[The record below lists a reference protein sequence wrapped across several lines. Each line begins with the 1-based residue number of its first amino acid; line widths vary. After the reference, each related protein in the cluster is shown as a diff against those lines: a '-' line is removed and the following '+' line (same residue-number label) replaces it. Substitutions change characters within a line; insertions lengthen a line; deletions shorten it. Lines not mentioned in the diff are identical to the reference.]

1 MFKGRRAPSHARL
14 PQASG
19 KVGPEKRMFRVI
31 FAGRRR
37 CTRCACAVRA
47 LSRLAHASS
56 LPVPGLCRA
65 CAVARE
71 AGAAAAA
78 AAGCGGGEMAAA
90 VLAAPEGGSAVMPAG
105 NAAACPPPPGSSGP
119 GSWSR
124 SLDRALEEAAASGT
138 LSLSGRKLRD
148 YPRASAANHD
158 LSDTTQAD
166 LSRNR
171 LSELPAEACHF
182 VSLES
187 LNLYQNC
194 IRYIPE
200 AVLNLQSLTFLN
212 ISRNQLST
220 LPVHLCSLPL
230 KVLIASNNK
239 LVSIPEEIGHLRQLT
254 ELDVSCNEIQTI
266 PPQIGNLES
275 LRDLNVRRNN
285 LVRLPEELAELPLI
299 RLDFS
304 CNKITTIPVC
314 YRNLRHLQTIMLEN
328 NPLQSPPAQICIKGK
343 IHIFKYLNIEAC
355 KIAPDLPDYDRRPMG
370 FGSCHE
376 ELYSSRPYG
385 ALDSG
390 FNSVDSGDKRWSGNE
405 PTDEFSD
412 LPLRVA
418 EITKEQRL
426 RRESQYQENRGSTV
440 VTNGGVEHD
449 LDQIDYIDSCA
460 TEEEEEEVRQPKCMD
475 SDSLSS
481 QFMAYIDQRRIS
493 NEGSPVKPVSI
504 REFQRTEDTRRYLHQ
519 NRDTDELRRPE
530 TLNLMQNRE
539 HHQVLTSYVDRTE
552 RSPADSPYFLSLSS
566 HHSQVPHTDPELH
579 RRHMERTRREAQL
592 AALQYEEERMRTKQ
606 IQREAVLDFVK
617 QKASL
622 SPQKQSPLD
631 SESDDR
637 STISPGS
644 PTTQT
649 VHLSPPYP
657 GHAAPP
663 SYRNPS
669 QRPESFLFRAAVR
682 DEANKAVASS
692 STCALSP
699 ANDSSDPR
707 VRQNSKQREEE
718 LELIEQLRKNI
729 ESRLKVSL
737 PSDLGAALTDGVVLC
752 HLANHVRPRSVPS
765 IHVPS
770 PAVPKLTMAKCR
782 RNVENF
788 LEACR
793 RIGVP
798 QDNLCSPSDIL
809 QLNLSVK
816 RTVETLLSLGTDSEE
831 SSLVSLSIQLWGFV
845 VFYCTLMLTLCMFYR
860 WVFFL

>member
-1 MFKGRRAPSHARL
+1 
-14 PQASG
+14 
-19 KVGPEKRMFRVI
+19 
-31 FAGRRR
+31 
-37 CTRCACAVRA
+37 
-47 LSRLAHASS
+47 
-56 LPVPGLCRA
+56 
-65 CAVARE
+65 
-71 AGAAAAA
+71 
-78 AAGCGGGEMAAA
+78 MAAA
-90 VLAAPEGGSAVMPAG
+90 VLAAPEGGSAVVPAG
-105 NAAACPPPPGSSGP
+105 SPATCSPAPGPSGP

-239 LVSIPEEIGHLRQLT
+239 LVSIPEEIGQLRQLT

-275 LRDLNVRRNN
+275 LRDLNVRRNH

-299 RLDFS
+299 RLDIS

-460 TEEEEEEVRQPKCMD
+460 TEEEEEEVRQSKCMD

-481 QFMAYIDQRRIS
+481 QFMAYIEQRRIS
-493 NEGSPVKPVSI
+493 NESSPIKPVSI

-519 NRDTDELRRPE
+519 NRSDADELRRPE
-530 TLNLMQNRE
+530 TLNLMQDRE
-539 HHQVLTSYVDRTE
+539 QHQVLRNYVNRTE
-552 RSPADSPYFLSLSS
+552 RPLADSPYFLSLSS
-566 HHSQVPHTDPELH
+566 HHSQVPNADPELH
-579 RRHMERTRREAQL
+579 RRHIERTRREAQL

-631 SESDDR
+631 SECPFPSRRSQHTDDSALLVSLSGLNQEGCATTLPSASTFRPVKSDDR
-637 STISPGS
+637 STISPSS

-657 GHAAPP
+657 GPAAPP
-663 SYRNPS
+663 SYRNPC
-669 QRPESFLFRAAVR
+669 QRPASFLFQTAVR
-682 DEANKAVASS
+682 DEANKAVTSS
-692 STCALSP
+692 STCALPP
-699 ANDSSDPR
+699 ANDSADPR
-707 VRQNSKQREEE
+707 ARQYSKQREEE
-718 LELIEQLRKNI
+718 LALIEQLRKNI

-798 QDNLCSPSDIL
+798 QEQLCLPLHIL
-809 QLNLSVK
+809 EEKGLTQVAVTVQALLELAPPKQQQLHHLSAV
-816 RTVETLLSLGTDSEE
+816 
-831 SSLVSLSIQLWGFV
+831 
-845 VFYCTLMLTLCMFYR
+845 
-860 WVFFL
+860 

>member
-1 MFKGRRAPSHARL
+1 M
-14 PQASG
+14 
-19 KVGPEKRMFRVI
+19 
-31 FAGRRR
+31 
-37 CTRCACAVRA
+37 
-47 LSRLAHASS
+47 
-56 LPVPGLCRA
+56 
-65 CAVARE
+65 
-71 AGAAAAA
+71 
-78 AAGCGGGEMAAA
+78 
-90 VLAAPEGGSAVMPAG
+90 AAPEGGSAAMP
-105 NAAACPPPPGSSGP
+105 AACPAPPGPSAP

-124 SLDRALEEAAASGT
+124 SLDRALEEAAVSGT

-182 VSLES
+182 VSLET

-239 LVSIPEEIGHLRQLT
+239 LVSIPEEIGQLRQLT

-418 EITKEQRL
+418 EFTKEQRL
-426 RRESQYQENRGSTV
+426 RRESQYQENRGSAV
-440 VTNGGVEHD
+440 VINGGVEHD

-460 TEEEEEEVRQPKCMD
+460 TEEEEEEVRQPKCQD

-493 NEGSPVKPVSI
+493 NESSPVKPVSI
-504 REFQRTEDTRRYLHQ
+504 REFQRTENTRQHLHQ

-530 TLNLMQNRE
+530 TLNLMPDRE
-539 HHQVLTSYVDRTE
+539 HHPVLRSYVDRTE
-552 RSPADSPYFLSLSS
+552 RPLPDSPYFLSLSS
-566 HHSQVPHTDPELH
+566 HHTQVPSTESELQ
-579 RRHMERTRREAQL
+579 RRHIERTRREAQL

-617 QKASL
+617 NGFEPLFVFEIDNNTNTIKRRPGTHKQSL
-622 SPQKQSPLD
+622 SGLNQESCATTLPSASTFSPVK
-631 SESDDR
+631 SDDR

-644 PTTQT
+644 PSAQT

-669 QRPESFLFRAAVR
+669 QRPESFLFRTAVR
-682 DEANKAVASS
+682 DGAKKAVSSS

-699 ANDSSDPR
+699 ANDSADPR

-831 SSLVSLSIQLWGFV
+831 SSLVSLSVQLWGFV

>member
-1 MFKGRRAPSHARL
+1 
-14 PQASG
+14 
-19 KVGPEKRMFRVI
+19 
-31 FAGRRR
+31 
-37 CTRCACAVRA
+37 
-47 LSRLAHASS
+47 
-56 LPVPGLCRA
+56 
-65 CAVARE
+65 
-71 AGAAAAA
+71 
-78 AAGCGGGEMAAA
+78 MAAA

-105 NAAACPPPPGSSGP
+105 NAAACPPPPGPSGP

-239 LVSIPEEIGHLRQLT
+239 LVSIPEEIGQLRQLT

-285 LVRLPEELAELPLI
+285 LVHLPEELAELPLI

-530 TLNLMQNRE
+530 TLNLMQDRE
-539 HHQVLTSYVDRTE
+539 HHQVLRSYVDRTE
-552 RSPADSPYFLSLSS
+552 RPPADSPYFLSLSS
-566 HHSQVPHTDPELH
+566 HHSQVPNTDPELH
-579 RRHMERTRREAQL
+579 RRHIERTRREAQL

-631 SESDDR
+631 SECPFPSRRSQHTDDSALLVSDDR

-649 VHLSPPYP
+649 
-657 GHAAPP
+657 
-663 SYRNPS
+663 
-669 QRPESFLFRAAVR
+669 AVT
-682 DEANKAVASS
+682 SS
-692 STCALSP
+692 STRALSP
-699 ANDSSDPR
+699 ANDSADPR

-798 QDNLCSPSDIL
+798 QEQLCLPLHIL
-809 QLNLSVK
+809 EEKGLTQVAVTVQALLELAPPKQQQLHHLSAV
-816 RTVETLLSLGTDSEE
+816 
-831 SSLVSLSIQLWGFV
+831 
-845 VFYCTLMLTLCMFYR
+845 
-860 WVFFL
+860 

>member
-1 MFKGRRAPSHARL
+1 M
-14 PQASG
+14 
-19 KVGPEKRMFRVI
+19 
-31 FAGRRR
+31 
-37 CTRCACAVRA
+37 
-47 LSRLAHASS
+47 
-56 LPVPGLCRA
+56 
-65 CAVARE
+65 
-71 AGAAAAA
+71 
-78 AAGCGGGEMAAA
+78 
-90 VLAAPEGGSAVMPAG
+90 AAPEGGCAG
-105 NAAACPPPPGSSGP
+105 IPAACPAPPGPSAP

-124 SLDRALEEAAASGT
+124 SLDRALEEAAASGA

-239 LVSIPEEIGHLRQLT
+239 LVSIPEEIGQLRQLT

-266 PPQIGNLES
+266 PPQIGHLES

-314 YRNLRHLQTIMLEN
+314 YRNLRHLQSIMLEN

-426 RRESQYQENRGSTV
+426 RRESQYQENRGSAV

-493 NEGSPVKPVSI
+493 NESSPVKPTSI
-504 REFQRTEDTRRYLHQ
+504 REFQRTEDTRRHLHQ

-530 TLNLMQNRE
+530 TLNLMQDKE
-539 HHQVLTSYVDRTE
+539 HHQVLRSYVDRTE
-552 RSPADSPYFLSLSS
+552 RPLPDSPYFLSLSS
-566 HHSQVPHTDPELH
+566 HHSQVPSTDSELQ
-579 RRHMERTRREAQL
+579 RRHIERTRREAQL

-617 QKASL
+617 QKVSL

-631 SESDDR
+631 SECPFPSRRSQHTDDSALLVSDDR
-637 STISPGS
+637 STISSGS

-649 VHLSPPYP
+649 
-657 GHAAPP
+657 
-663 SYRNPS
+663 
-669 QRPESFLFRAAVR
+669 
-682 DEANKAVASS
+682 AVASS
-692 STCALSP
+692 STRALSP
-699 ANDSSDPR
+699 ANDSADPQ

-831 SSLVSLSIQLWGFV
+831 SSLVSLSVQLWGFV

-860 WVFFL
+860 WVCFL

>member
-1 MFKGRRAPSHARL
+1 M
-14 PQASG
+14 
-19 KVGPEKRMFRVI
+19 
-31 FAGRRR
+31 
-37 CTRCACAVRA
+37 
-47 LSRLAHASS
+47 
-56 LPVPGLCRA
+56 
-65 CAVARE
+65 
-71 AGAAAAA
+71 
-78 AAGCGGGEMAAA
+78 
-90 VLAAPEGGSAVMPAG
+90 AAPEGGSAAMP
-105 NAAACPPPPGSSGP
+105 AACPAPPGPSAP

-124 SLDRALEEAAASGT
+124 SLDRALEEAAVSGT

-182 VSLES
+182 VSLET

-239 LVSIPEEIGHLRQLT
+239 LVSIPEEIGQLRQLT

-285 LVRLPEELAELPLI
+285 LVHLPEELAELPLI

-405 PTDEFSD
+405 PTDELSD

-426 RRESQYQENRGSTV
+426 RRESQYQENRGSAV

-460 TEEEEEEVRQPKCMD
+460 TEEEEEEVRQPKCLD
-475 SDSLSS
+475 PDSLSS

-493 NEGSPVKPVSI
+493 NESSPVKPVSI
-504 REFQRTEDTRRYLHQ
+504 REFQRTEDTRRHLHQ
-519 NRDTDELRRPE
+519 NRPLP
-530 TLNLMQNRE
+530 
-539 HHQVLTSYVDRTE
+539 
-552 RSPADSPYFLSLSS
+552 DSPYFLSLSS
-566 HHSQVPHTDPELH
+566 HLTQVPNADSELH
-579 RRHMERTRREAQL
+579 RRHIERTRREAQL

-606 IQREAVLDFVK
+606 IQREAVFDFVK

-622 SPQKQSPLD
+622 SPQKQSPMD
-631 SESDDR
+631 SECPFPSRRSQHTDDSALLVSDDR
-637 STISPGS
+637 STITPGS
-644 PTTQT
+644 PTAQT
-649 VHLSPPYP
+649 
-657 GHAAPP
+657 
-663 SYRNPS
+663 
-669 QRPESFLFRAAVR
+669 
-682 DEANKAVASS
+682 AVASS
-692 STCALSP
+692 SACALSP
-699 ANDSSDPR
+699 ANDSADPR

-798 QDNLCSPSDIL
+798 QEQLCLPLHIL
-809 QLNLSVK
+809 EEKGLTQVAVTVQALLELAPPKQQPLHHLSAV
-816 RTVETLLSLGTDSEE
+816 
-831 SSLVSLSIQLWGFV
+831 
-845 VFYCTLMLTLCMFYR
+845 
-860 WVFFL
+860 

>member
-1 MFKGRRAPSHARL
+1 
-14 PQASG
+14 
-19 KVGPEKRMFRVI
+19 
-31 FAGRRR
+31 
-37 CTRCACAVRA
+37 
-47 LSRLAHASS
+47 
-56 LPVPGLCRA
+56 
-65 CAVARE
+65 
-71 AGAAAAA
+71 
-78 AAGCGGGEMAAA
+78 MAAA
-90 VLAAPEGGSAVMPAG
+90 VLSAPEGGSAVMPSGSASVCSPPAG
-105 NAAACPPPPGSSGP
+105 PSGP

-239 LVSIPEEIGHLRQLT
+239 LVSIPEEIGQLRQLT

-426 RRESQYQENRGSTV
+426 RRENQYQENRGSTV

-493 NEGSPVKPVSI
+493 NEGSPVKPVS
-504 REFQRTEDTRRYLHQ
+504 REFQRTEDARRYLHQ
-519 NRDTDELRRPE
+519 NRP
-530 TLNLMQNRE
+530 
-539 HHQVLTSYVDRTE
+539 
-552 RSPADSPYFLSLSS
+552 PADSPYFLSLSS
-566 HHSQVPHTDPELH
+566 HHSQVTNTDAELH
-579 RRHMERTRREAQL
+579 RRHIERTRREAQL

-644 PTTQT
+644 PNTQT

-682 DEANKAVASS
+682 DEANKAATSS
-692 STCALSP
+692 STRALSP
-699 ANDSSDPR
+699 ANDSADPR
-707 VRQNSKQREEE
+707 IRQNSKQREEE

-798 QDNLCSPSDIL
+798 QEQLCLPLHIL
-809 QLNLSVK
+809 EEKGLTQVAVTVQALLELAPPKQQQLHHLSAV
-816 RTVETLLSLGTDSEE
+816 
-831 SSLVSLSIQLWGFV
+831 
-845 VFYCTLMLTLCMFYR
+845 
-860 WVFFL
+860 

>member
-1 MFKGRRAPSHARL
+1 M
-14 PQASG
+14 
-19 KVGPEKRMFRVI
+19 
-31 FAGRRR
+31 
-37 CTRCACAVRA
+37 
-47 LSRLAHASS
+47 
-56 LPVPGLCRA
+56 
-65 CAVARE
+65 
-71 AGAAAAA
+71 
-78 AAGCGGGEMAAA
+78 
-90 VLAAPEGGSAVMPAG
+90 AAPEGGSAAMP
-105 NAAACPPPPGSSGP
+105 AACPAPPGPSAP

-124 SLDRALEEAAASGT
+124 SLDRALEEAAVSGT

-182 VSLES
+182 VSLET

-239 LVSIPEEIGHLRQLT
+239 LVSIPEEIGQLRQLT

-426 RRESQYQENRGSTV
+426 RRESQYQENRGGAV

-460 TEEEEEEVRQPKCMD
+460 TEEEEEEVRQPKCLE

-493 NEGSPVKPVSI
+493 NESSPVKPVSV
-504 REFQRTEDTRRYLHQ
+504 REFQRAEDTRRHLHQ

-530 TLNLMQNRE
+530 TLNLMQDRE
-539 HHQVLTSYVDRTE
+539 HHQVLRNYVDRTE
-552 RSPADSPYFLSLSS
+552 RPLPDSPYFLSLSS
-566 HHSQVPHTDPELH
+566 HHTQVPNTDSELH
-579 RRHMERTRREAQL
+579 RRHIERTRREAQL

-622 SPQKQSPLD
+622 SPQKPSPMD
-631 SESDDR
+631 SECPFPSRRSQHTDDSALLVSLSGLNQESCATTLPSASTFSPVKSDDR

-644 PTTQT
+644 PTAQT

-657 GHAAPP
+657 AHAAPP

-669 QRPESFLFRAAVR
+669 QRPESFLFRTAVR
-682 DEANKAVASS
+682 DEAKKAVASS
-692 STCALSP
+692 STRALSP
-699 ANDSSDPR
+699 ANDSADPR

-718 LELIEQLRKNI
+718 LELIEQLRK
-729 ESRLKVSL
+729 
-737 PSDLGAALTDGVVLC
+737 
-752 HLANHVRPRSVPS
+752 
-765 IHVPS
+765 
-770 PAVPKLTMAKCR
+770 PKLTMAKCR

-798 QDNLCSPSDIL
+798 QEQLCLPLHIL
-809 QLNLSVK
+809 EEKGLTQVAVTVQALLELAPPKQQPLHHLSAV
-816 RTVETLLSLGTDSEE
+816 
-831 SSLVSLSIQLWGFV
+831 
-845 VFYCTLMLTLCMFYR
+845 
-860 WVFFL
+860 

>member
-1 MFKGRRAPSHARL
+1 MRPR
-14 PQASG
+14 
-19 KVGPEKRMFRVI
+19 GPV
-31 FAGRRR
+31 
-37 CTRCACAVRA
+37 
-47 LSRLAHASS
+47 SRLRRGASEA
-56 LPVPGLCRA
+56 G
-65 CAVARE
+65 AVA
-71 AGAAAAA
+71 AGGKMAAAAA
-78 AAGCGGGEMAAA
+78 
-90 VLAAPEGGSAVMPAG
+90 LAADGASGAL
-105 NAAACPPPPGSSGP
+105 PPGSPSAAGGAAAGP

-124 SLDRALEEAAASGT
+124 SLDRALEEAAASGA

-148 YPRASAANHD
+148 YPRGSAANHD

-171 LSELPAEACHF
+171 LSELPAEVCHF

-187 LNLYQNC
+187 LNFYQNC

-200 AVLNLQSLTFLN
+200 AILNLQSLTFLN

-239 LVSIPEEIGHLRQLT
+239 LVSLPEEIGQLRHLT
-254 ELDVSCNEIQTI
+254 ELDVSCNEIQMI

-275 LRDLNVRRNN
+275 LRDLNVRRNH
-285 LVRLPEELAELPLI
+285 LLRLPEELAELPLI

-314 YRNLRHLQTIMLEN
+314 YRNLRHLQTITLDN

-355 KIAPDLPDYDRRPMG
+355 KTAPDLPDYDRRPMG

-376 ELYSSRPYG
+376 ELYSGRPYG

-426 RRESQYQENRGSTV
+426 RRENQYQENRGSAI

-460 TEEEEEEVRQPKCMD
+460 TEEEEEEVRQPKCME
-475 SDSLSS
+475 SASLSS
-481 QFMAYIDQRRIS
+481 QFMAYIEQRRIS
-493 NEGSPVKPVSI
+493 NEGSPVKPVPI
-504 REFQRTEDTRRYLHQ
+504 REFQRAEDTRRYLLQ
-519 NRDTDELRRPE
+519 NRA
-530 TLNLMQNRE
+530 
-539 HHQVLTSYVDRTE
+539 
-552 RSPADSPYFLSLSS
+552 PADSSYHLCLSNTHNQMSN
-566 HHSQVPHTDPELH
+566 TDADIH
-579 RRHMERTRREAQL
+579 RKRDHLVERTRREAQL
-592 AALQYEEERMRTKQ
+592 AALQYEEERIRTKQ

-631 SESDDR
+631 SECPFPSRRSQHTDDSALLVSDDR
-637 STISPGS
+637 SAISPGS

-649 VHLSPPYP
+649 VHLSPQYP
-657 GHAAPP
+657 GPAAPP

-669 QRPESFLFRAAVR
+669 QRPESFLFRPAVR
-682 DEANKAVASS
+682 DETNKALV
-692 STCALSP
+692 P
-699 ANDSSDPR
+699 ANDSTDAR
-707 VRQNSKQREEE
+707 ARQNAKQREKE

-788 LEACR
+788 LEACKK
-793 RIGVP
+793 IGVP
-798 QDNLCSPSDIL
+798 QEQLCLPLHIL
-809 QLNLSVK
+809 EEKGLAQVAATVQALLELAPPKQQHHHLSAV
-816 RTVETLLSLGTDSEE
+816 
-831 SSLVSLSIQLWGFV
+831 
-845 VFYCTLMLTLCMFYR
+845 
-860 WVFFL
+860 

>member
-1 MFKGRRAPSHARL
+1 CGPADPRRAGRCGPEARL
-14 PQASG
+14 APLGS
-19 KVGPEKRMFRVI
+19 
-31 FAGRRR
+31 
-37 CTRCACAVRA
+37 VRFG
-47 LSRLAHASS
+47 SVR
-56 LPVPGLCRA
+56 PGTD
-65 CAVARE
+65 
-71 AGAAAAA
+71 AA
-78 AAGCGGGEMAAA
+78 
-90 VLAAPEGGSAVMPAG
+90 
-105 NAAACPPPPGSSGP
+105 
-119 GSWSR
+119 
-124 SLDRALEEAAASGT
+124 GT

-182 VSLES
+182 VSLET

-194 IRYIPE
+194 IRFIPE

-220 LPVHLCSLPL
+220 LPVHLCRLPL

-239 LVSIPEEIGHLRQLT
+239 LVSIPEEIGQLRQLT

-426 RRESQYQENRGSTV
+426 RRESQYQENRGSAL

-460 TEEEEEEVRQPKCMD
+460 TEEEEEEVRQPKCLD
-475 SDSLSS
+475 TDSLSS

-493 NEGSPVKPVSI
+493 NESSPVKPVSI
-504 REFQRTEDTRRYLHQ
+504 REFQRTEDTRRHLHQ
-519 NRDTDELRRPE
+519 NRPLP
-530 TLNLMQNRE
+530 
-539 HHQVLTSYVDRTE
+539 
-552 RSPADSPYFLSLSS
+552 DSPYFLSLSS
-566 HHSQVPHTDPELH
+566 HHTQVPSTDSELQ
-579 RRHMERTRREAQL
+579 RRHIERTRREAQL
-592 AALQYEEERMRTKQ
+592 AARQYEEERMRAKQ
-606 IQREAVLDFVK
+606 MQREAVLDFIK

-622 SPQKQSPLD
+622 SPQKQSPMD
-631 SESDDR
+631 SECPFPSRRSQHTDDSALLVVR
-637 STISPGS
+637 SS
-644 PTTQT
+644 
-649 VHLSPPYP
+649 
-657 GHAAPP
+657 
-663 SYRNPS
+663 
-669 QRPESFLFRAAVR
+669 
-682 DEANKAVASS
+682 VASS

-699 ANDSSDPR
+699 ANDSAEPR

-729 ESRLKVSL
+729 EARLKVSL

-798 QDNLCSPSDIL
+798 QEQLCLPLHIL
-809 QLNLSVK
+809 EEKGLTQVAVTVQALLELAPPKQQPLHHLSAV
-816 RTVETLLSLGTDSEE
+816 
-831 SSLVSLSIQLWGFV
+831 
-845 VFYCTLMLTLCMFYR
+845 
-860 WVFFL
+860 

>member
-1 MFKGRRAPSHARL
+1 
-14 PQASG
+14 
-19 KVGPEKRMFRVI
+19 
-31 FAGRRR
+31 
-37 CTRCACAVRA
+37 
-47 LSRLAHASS
+47 
-56 LPVPGLCRA
+56 
-65 CAVARE
+65 
-71 AGAAAAA
+71 
-78 AAGCGGGEMAAA
+78 MAAA
-90 VLAAPEGGSAVMPAG
+90 VLAAPEGGSAVMPMG
-105 NAAACPPPPGSSGP
+105 SAATCPPPAGPAGP

-158 LSDTTQAD
+158 LSDTTRAD

-239 LVSIPEEIGHLRQLT
+239 LVSIPEEIGQLRQLT

-275 LRDLNVRRNN
+275 LRDLNVRRNH
-285 LVRLPEELAELPLI
+285 LVHLPEELAELPLI

-426 RRESQYQENRGSTV
+426 RRENQYQENQGSTV

-460 TEEEEEEVRQPKCMD
+460 TEEEEEEVRQPKCVD

-493 NEGSPVKPVSI
+493 NESSPAKPAST
-504 REFQRTEDTRRYLHQ
+504 RELQKAEDTRRYLQ
-519 NRDTDELRRPE
+519 QSRDTELRRPE
-530 TLNLMQNRE
+530 TLNLMQDRE
-539 HHQVLTSYVDRTE
+539 HHQVLRSYVDRTE
-552 RSPADSPYFLSLSS
+552 RPPADSPYFLSLSS
-566 HHSQVPHTDPELH
+566 HQNQVPNTDPDLH
-579 RRHMERTRREAQL
+579 RRHIERTRREAQL

-644 PTTQT
+644 STTQT
-649 VHLSPPYP
+649 VHLSPPHP
-657 GHAAPP
+657 GHAALP

-682 DEANKAVASS
+682 DEANKVVASS
-692 STCALSP
+692 SSRALSP
-699 ANDSSDPR
+699 ANDSADTR
-707 VRQNSKQREEE
+707 VRQSSKQREEE

-831 SSLVSLSIQLWGFV
+831 SSLVSLSVQLWGFV
-845 VFYCTLMLTLCMFYR
+845 VFYCTLMLTLCMVYR

>member
-1 MFKGRRAPSHARL
+1 M
-14 PQASG
+14 
-19 KVGPEKRMFRVI
+19 
-31 FAGRRR
+31 
-37 CTRCACAVRA
+37 
-47 LSRLAHASS
+47 
-56 LPVPGLCRA
+56 
-65 CAVARE
+65 
-71 AGAAAAA
+71 
-78 AAGCGGGEMAAA
+78 
-90 VLAAPEGGSAVMPAG
+90 AAPEGGSAAMP
-105 NAAACPPPPGSSGP
+105 AACPAPPGPSAP

-124 SLDRALEEAAASGT
+124 SLDRALEEAAVSGT

-182 VSLES
+182 VSLET

-194 IRYIPE
+194 IRFIPE

-220 LPVHLCSLPL
+220 LPVHLCRLPL

-239 LVSIPEEIGHLRQLT
+239 LVSIPEEIGQLRQLT

-285 LVRLPEELAELPLI
+285 LVRLPEEIAELPLI

-376 ELYSSRPYG
+376 ELYSTRPYG

-426 RRESQYQENRGSTV
+426 RRESQYQENRGSAV

-460 TEEEEEEVRQPKCMD
+460 TEEEEEEVRQPKCLD
-475 SDSLSS
+475 TDSLSS

-493 NEGSPVKPVSI
+493 NESSPVKPVSI
-504 REFQRTEDTRRYLHQ
+504 REFQRTEDTRRHLHQ

-530 TLNLMQNRE
+530 TLNLMQDKE
-539 HHQVLTSYVDRTE
+539 HHQILRSYVDRTE
-552 RSPADSPYFLSLSS
+552 RPLPDSPYFLSLSS
-566 HHSQVPHTDPELH
+566 HHTQVPSTDSELQ
-579 RRHMERTRREAQL
+579 RRHIERTRREAQL

-606 IQREAVLDFVK
+606 MQREAVFDFIK

-622 SPQKQSPLD
+622 SPQKQSPMD

-637 STISPGS
+637 SAISPGS

-649 VHLSPPYP
+649 
-657 GHAAPP
+657 
-663 SYRNPS
+663 
-669 QRPESFLFRAAVR
+669 
-682 DEANKAVASS
+682 
-692 STCALSP
+692 
-699 ANDSSDPR
+699 DPR
-707 VRQNSKQREEE
+707 ARQNSKQREEE

-729 ESRLKVSL
+729 EARLKVSL

-798 QDNLCSPSDIL
+798 QEQLCLPLHIL
-809 QLNLSVK
+809 EEKGLTQVAVTVQALLELAPPKQQPLHHLSAV
-816 RTVETLLSLGTDSEE
+816 
-831 SSLVSLSIQLWGFV
+831 
-845 VFYCTLMLTLCMFYR
+845 
-860 WVFFL
+860 

>member
-1 MFKGRRAPSHARL
+1 
-14 PQASG
+14 
-19 KVGPEKRMFRVI
+19 
-31 FAGRRR
+31 
-37 CTRCACAVRA
+37 
-47 LSRLAHASS
+47 
-56 LPVPGLCRA
+56 
-65 CAVARE
+65 
-71 AGAAAAA
+71 
-78 AAGCGGGEMAAA
+78 
-90 VLAAPEGGSAVMPAG
+90 MP
-105 NAAACPPPPGSSGP
+105 AACPAPPGPSAP

-124 SLDRALEEAAASGT
+124 SLDRALEEAAVSGT

-182 VSLES
+182 VSLET

-239 LVSIPEEIGHLRQLT
+239 LVSIPEEIGQLRQLT

-355 KIAPDLPDYDRRPMG
+355 KIVPDLPDYDRRPMG

-426 RRESQYQENRGSTV
+426 RRESQYQENRGGAV
-440 VTNGGVEHD
+440 LTNGGVEHD

-460 TEEEEEEVRQPKCMD
+460 TEEEEEEVRQPKCLD

-493 NEGSPVKPVSI
+493 NESSPVKPVSV
-504 REFQRTEDTRRYLHQ
+504 REFQRAEDTRRHLHQ

-530 TLNLMQNRE
+530 TLNLMQDRE
-539 HHQVLTSYVDRTE
+539 HHQVLRNYVDRTE
-552 RSPADSPYFLSLSS
+552 RPLPDSPYFLSLSS
-566 HHSQVPHTDPELH
+566 HHTQVPNTDSELH
-579 RRHMERTRREAQL
+579 RRHIERTRREAQL

-622 SPQKQSPLD
+622 SPQKQSPMD
-631 SESDDR
+631 SECPFPSRRSQHTDDSALLVNGFEPLFVFEIDNNTNTIKRRPSAHKQSDDR

-644 PTTQT
+644 PTAQT
-649 VHLSPPYP
+649 
-657 GHAAPP
+657 AI
-663 SYRNPS
+663 
-669 QRPESFLFRAAVR
+669 
-682 DEANKAVASS
+682 ASS

-699 ANDSSDPR
+699 ANDSADPR

-831 SSLVSLSIQLWGFV
+831 SSLVSLSVQLWGFV

>member
-1 MFKGRRAPSHARL
+1 
-14 PQASG
+14 
-19 KVGPEKRMFRVI
+19 
-31 FAGRRR
+31 
-37 CTRCACAVRA
+37 
-47 LSRLAHASS
+47 
-56 LPVPGLCRA
+56 
-65 CAVARE
+65 
-71 AGAAAAA
+71 
-78 AAGCGGGEMAAA
+78 MAAA
-90 VLAAPEGGSAVMPAG
+90 VLAGPEGGSAVMPTG
-105 NAAACPPPPGSSGP
+105 NAAACPLPPGPSGP

-124 SLDRALEEAAASGT
+124 SLDRALEEAATSGT

-158 LSDTTQAD
+158 LSDTTRAD

-171 LSELPAEACHF
+171 LSELPAEACLF

-239 LVSIPEEIGHLRQLT
+239 LVSIPEEIGQLRQLM

-266 PPQIGNLES
+266 PPQIGSLES

-376 ELYSSRPYG
+376 ELYSGRPYG

-440 VTNGGVEHD
+440 ITNGGVEHD

-460 TEEEEEEVRQPKCMD
+460 TEEEEEEVRQPKCKD

-504 REFQRTEDTRRYLHQ
+504 REFQRTEETKRYLHQ
-519 NRDTDELRRPE
+519 NSGQASFHLVFTHRNTDELRRPE
-530 TLNLMQNRE
+530 TLNLMQDRE
-539 HHQVLTSYVDRTE
+539 HHQVLRSNMDRTE
-552 RSPADSPYFLSLSS
+552 RPLADSPYFLSLSS
-566 HHSQVPHTDPELH
+566 HHSQVTNTDPELH
-579 RRHMERTRREAQL
+579 RRHIERTRREAQL
-592 AALQYEEERMRTKQ
+592 AALQYEEERIRTKQ

-617 QKASL
+617 
-622 SPQKQSPLD
+622 
-631 SESDDR
+631 SDDR
-637 STISPGS
+637 SAISTGS

-682 DEANKAVASS
+682 DEANKAVSASS
-692 STCALSP
+692 ARALSP
-699 ANDSSDPR
+699 ASDSADPR

>member
-1 MFKGRRAPSHARL
+1 
-14 PQASG
+14 
-19 KVGPEKRMFRVI
+19 
-31 FAGRRR
+31 
-37 CTRCACAVRA
+37 
-47 LSRLAHASS
+47 
-56 LPVPGLCRA
+56 
-65 CAVARE
+65 
-71 AGAAAAA
+71 
-78 AAGCGGGEMAAA
+78 MAAA

-105 NAAACPPPPGSSGP
+105 NAAACSPPPGPSGP

-239 LVSIPEEIGHLRQLT
+239 LVSIPEEIGQLRQLT
-254 ELDVSCNEIQTI
+254 ELDVSCNEIQAI

-285 LVRLPEELAELPLI
+285 LVHLPEELAELPLI

-355 KIAPDLPDYDRRPMG
+355 KIAPELPDYDRRPMG

-376 ELYSSRPYG
+376 ELYSGRPYG

-519 NRDTDELRRPE
+519 NRP
-530 TLNLMQNRE
+530 
-539 HHQVLTSYVDRTE
+539 
-552 RSPADSPYFLSLSS
+552 PADSPYFLSS
-566 HHSQVPHTDPELH
+566 HHSQVSNTDPELH
-579 RRHMERTRREAQL
+579 RRHIERTRREAQL

-631 SESDDR
+631 SECHFPSRRSQHTDDSALLVSLSGLNQESCATTLPNASTFSPVKSDDR

-682 DEANKAVASS
+682 DEANKVVTSP
-692 STCALSP
+692 STRALSP
-699 ANDSSDPR
+699 ANDSADPR

-831 SSLVSLSIQLWGFV
+831 SSLVSLSVQLWGFV

>member
-1 MFKGRRAPSHARL
+1 
-14 PQASG
+14 
-19 KVGPEKRMFRVI
+19 
-31 FAGRRR
+31 
-37 CTRCACAVRA
+37 
-47 LSRLAHASS
+47 
-56 LPVPGLCRA
+56 
-65 CAVARE
+65 
-71 AGAAAAA
+71 
-78 AAGCGGGEMAAA
+78 
-90 VLAAPEGGSAVMPAG
+90 
-105 NAAACPPPPGSSGP
+105 P

-124 SLDRALEEAAASGT
+124 SLDRALEEAAVSGT

-158 LSDTTQAD
+158 LSDTTQD

-182 VSLES
+182 VSLET

-220 LPVHLCSLPL
+220 LPVHLCNLPL

-239 LVSIPEEIGHLRQLT
+239 LVSIPEEIGQLRQLT

-266 PPQIGNLES
+266 PPQIGKLGS

-355 KIAPDLPDYDRRPMG
+355 KIAPDLPDFDRRPMG

-426 RRESQYQENRGSTV
+426 RRESQYQENRGSAL

-460 TEEEEEEVRQPKCMD
+460 TEEEEEEVRQPKCLD
-475 SDSLSS
+475 PDSLSS

-493 NEGSPVKPVSI
+493 NESSPVKPVSI
-504 REFQRTEDTRRYLHQ
+504 REFQRTEDTRRHLHQ
-519 NRDTDELRRPE
+519 NRPLP
-530 TLNLMQNRE
+530 
-539 HHQVLTSYVDRTE
+539 
-552 RSPADSPYFLSLSS
+552 DSPYFLSLSS
-566 HHSQVPHTDPELH
+566 HHTQVPNTDSELH
-579 RRHMERTRREAQL
+579 RRHIERTRREAQL

-631 SESDDR
+631 SECPFPSRRSQHTDDSALLVSLSGLNQESSATTLPSASTFSPVKSDDR

-644 PTTQT
+644 PTAQT

-669 QRPESFLFRAAVR
+669 QRPESFLFRTAVR
-682 DEANKAVASS
+682 DEAKKVVASS

-699 ANDSSDPR
+699 ANDSADPR

-831 SSLVSLSIQLWGFV
+831 SSLVSLSVQLWGFV

>member
-1 MFKGRRAPSHARL
+1 
-14 PQASG
+14 
-19 KVGPEKRMFRVI
+19 
-31 FAGRRR
+31 
-37 CTRCACAVRA
+37 
-47 LSRLAHASS
+47 
-56 LPVPGLCRA
+56 
-65 CAVARE
+65 
-71 AGAAAAA
+71 
-78 AAGCGGGEMAAA
+78 MAAA
-90 VLAAPEGGSAVMPAG
+90 VLVAPEGGSAVMPAG
-105 NAAACPPPPGSSGP
+105 SSATCPPPPGPSGP

-200 AVLNLQSLTFLN
+200 AILNLQSLTFLN

-239 LVSIPEEIGHLRQLT
+239 LVSIPEEIGQLRQLT

-275 LRDLNVRRNN
+275 LRDLNVRRNH
-285 LVRLPEELAELPLI
+285 LVHLPEELAELPLI
-299 RLDFS
+299 RLDIS

-426 RRESQYQENRGSTV
+426 RRESQYQENRGSAV
-440 VTNGGVEHD
+440 VTNGAVEHD

-475 SDSLSS
+475 SASLSS
-481 QFMAYIDQRRIS
+481 QFVAYIEKRRIS
-493 NEGSPVKPVSI
+493 NEPVTI
-504 REFQRTEDTRRYLHQ
+504 REFHRTEDTRRYLHQ
-519 NRDTDELRRPE
+519 NRDNDELRRPE
-530 TLNLMQNRE
+530 TLNLMQDRE
-539 HHQVLTSYVDRTE
+539 QHQVLRNYVDRTE
-552 RSPADSPYFLSLSS
+552 RPLADSPYFLSLSS
-566 HHSQVPHTDPELH
+566 HHSQVPKTDPELH
-579 RRHMERTRREAQL
+579 HRHIERTRQEAQQ

-631 SESDDR
+631 SECPFPSRRSQHTDDSALLVNGFEPVFVFEIDNNTNTIKRRPGTRKQSLSELSQEGCATTLPNASTFRPVKSDDR
-637 STISPGS
+637 STISPSS

-649 VHLSPPYP
+649 V
-657 GHAAPP
+657 
-663 SYRNPS
+663 
-669 QRPESFLFRAAVR
+669 VT
-682 DEANKAVASS
+682 SS

-699 ANDSSDPR
+699 ANDSVDLR
-707 VRQNSKQREEE
+707 ARQYSKQREEE

-831 SSLVSLSIQLWGFV
+831 STLVSLSIQLWGFV

>member
-1 MFKGRRAPSHARL
+1 
-14 PQASG
+14 
-19 KVGPEKRMFRVI
+19 
-31 FAGRRR
+31 
-37 CTRCACAVRA
+37 
-47 LSRLAHASS
+47 
-56 LPVPGLCRA
+56 
-65 CAVARE
+65 
-71 AGAAAAA
+71 
-78 AAGCGGGEMAAA
+78 MAAA
-90 VLAAPEGGSAVMPAG
+90 VLAAPEGGNAVMPMG
-105 NAAACPPPPGSSGP
+105 SAATCPPQTGPAGP

-158 LSDTTQAD
+158 LSDTTRVD

-239 LVSIPEEIGHLRQLT
+239 LVSIPEEIGQLRQLT

-275 LRDLNVRRNN
+275 LRDLNVRRNH
-285 LVRLPEELAELPLI
+285 LVHLPEELAELPLI

-426 RRESQYQENRGSTV
+426 RRENQYQENRGSTV

-460 TEEEEEEVRQPKCMD
+460 TEEEEEEVRQPKCVD

-493 NEGSPVKPVSI
+493 NENSPAKPAST
-504 REFQRTEDTRRYLHQ
+504 RELQKAEDTRRYLQ
-519 NRDTDELRRPE
+519 QSRDTELRRPE
-530 TLNLMQNRE
+530 TLNLMQDRE
-539 HHQVLTSYVDRTE
+539 HHQVLRSYVDRTE
-552 RSPADSPYFLSLSS
+552 RPPADSPYFLSLSS
-566 HHSQVPHTDPELH
+566 HQSQVPNADPDLH
-579 RRHMERTRREAQL
+579 RRHIERTRREAQL

-649 VHLSPPYP
+649 V
-657 GHAAPP
+657 
-663 SYRNPS
+663 
-669 QRPESFLFRAAVR
+669 
-682 DEANKAVASS
+682 VASS
-692 STCALSP
+692 SSRALSP
-699 ANDSSDPR
+699 ANDSADTR
-707 VRQNSKQREEE
+707 VRQSSRQREEE

-788 LEACR
+788 LDACR

-831 SSLVSLSIQLWGFV
+831 SSLVSLSVQLWGFV
-845 VFYCTLMLTLCMFYR
+845 VFYCTLMLTLCMVYR